1 MAEDLKDVLRR
12 AAAGET
18 QALNTILDL
27 SHPLIWRVLGKF
39 SALSPSDRE
48 DLSQDVFLILLTRG
62 LRAFHGSTAHEWRW
76 YVKTIAENE
85 AKSYLRQRGRRREVS
100 DLLLQGEDDEEATRP
115 QADPAPGP
123 EEVAAGQE
131 VLRGLHRCVQELSAT
146 DQEIFWMR
154 ERGRAYEEISR
165 VLGLPLGTPGVKY
178 SRAKA
183 KIEECLTRA
192 GIVAPGGKK
201 RE

>member
-1 MAEDLKDVLRR
+1 MLRR

-18 QALNTILDL
+18 QAVNAVLDL

-39 SALSPSDRE
+39 SSLNPSDRE

-62 LRAFHGSTAHEWRW
+62 LASFRGSTVHELRW

-85 AKSYLRQRGRRREVS
+85 AKSYLRQRGRSRAIPDS
-100 DLLLQGEDDEEATRP
+100 LFQGEEEEEDDSLR

-123 EEVAAGQE
+123 EEVAARRE
-131 VLRGLHRCVQELSAT
+131 EMETLRRCLQDLSPA

-154 ERGRAYEEISR
+154 ERGRPYAEITQL
-165 VLGLPLGTPGVKY
+165 LGLPLGTVGVKY
-178 SRAKA
+178 ARAKA
-183 KIEECLTRA
+183 KIAECLKKA
-192 GIVAPGGKK
+192 GIVAP
-201 RE
+201 